1 MSAMKPTG
9 TPAGG
14 VDTEPAGASSEAIS
28 PAAAG
33 PDKFHGQ
40 GGSYLR
46 DPATGERVLVER
58 TSPCDCGSTA

>member
-9 TPAGG
+9 TPAGS
-14 VDTEPAGASSEAIS
+14 VDAESADASSEVIS
-28 PAAAG
+28 PVAAG

-40 GGSYLR
+40 GGSYRR

-58 TSPCDCGSTA
+58 TSPCDCGSSA

>member
-9 TPAGG
+9 AQVGG
-14 VDTEPAGASSEAIS
+14 VDTEPARAPSEAIS

-40 GGSYLR
+40 GGSYIR
-46 DPATGERVLVER
+46 DPATGARVLVER
-58 TSPCDCGSTA
+58 SPCDCGSTA